1 LARVR
6 HRLFCYGTLQIPDV
20 IHAVVG
26 RHFRGRQAVLD
37 GYTALTV
44 RGAEYPGLR
53 PLPGR
58 HTAGQ
63 VYSGLSEGELA
74 ILDRFEGRLYTRRR
88 LTVRLADSRRR
99 GVWVYV
105 VKPTLRRRLS
115 PVNWDRREFRRR
127 RFRRFMRRFV
137 HERRAVF
144 DPGRG

>member
-1 LARVR
+1 VR

-26 RHFRGRQAVLD
+26 RHFRGRHATLA

-58 HTAGQ
+58 HIAGQ
-63 VYSGLSEGELA
+63 VYSGLTADELA
-74 ILDRFEGRLYTRRR
+74 ILDRFEGGLYARRR
-88 LTVRLADSRRR
+88 LTVRLADGRRR

-105 VKPTLRRRLS
+105 VKPALIRRLS
-115 PVNWDRREFRRR
+115 PAGWDRREFRRR
-127 RFRRFMRRFV
+127 RFRRFMQRFV
-137 HERRAVF
+137 QDRRAVF
-144 DPGRG
+144 DPGRR